1 LIDFHGLNF
10 AINFTNV
17 DKNMDSNSK
26 NNFMLLGLSIFAGL
40 AVLALSLLVSVK
52 TIKSFDRFVSVKG
65 LAEVEVAANRVI
77 WPVAYK
83 EIGNDLSSLY
93 KSINDKNRVIIDYL
107 KSKGLD
113 ESEISVSAPQI
124 IDMSAE
130 RYQSQ
135 QSTYRYNITSVL
147 TVTSEKVEKVREII
161 SSQSDLLQKGIA
173 LSSGD
178 FQYTTQ
184 YFYTKLNDIKPAMI
198 EEATKNARNAAEK
211 FAKDSNSKIGR
222 IKNANQGQFSITDR
236 DGNSPHI
243 KVVRVV
249 STIEYL
255 LRD

>member
-1 LIDFHGLNF
+1 
-10 AINFTNV
+10 
-17 DKNMDSNSK
+17 MDSSSK
-26 NNFMLLGLSIFAGL
+26 NNFIFPGLMMFAGM
-40 AVLALSLLVSVK
+40 AVLALSLLISVR
-52 TIKSFDRFVSVKG
+52 TIKSYDRYVSVKG
-65 LAEVEVAANRVI
+65 LAELEVPANRVI

-93 KSINDKNRVIIDYL
+93 KSINEKNKIIIEYL

-124 IDMSAE
+124 VDMSAE

-135 QSTYRYNITSVL
+135 PSPYRYNITSVL
-147 TVTSEKVEKVREII
+147 TVTSEKVEKVREVIA
-161 SSQSDLLQKGIA
+161 SQSDLLQKGIA

-184 YFYTKLNDIKPAMI
+184 FFYTKLNEIKPAMI
-198 EEATKNARNAAEK
+198 EEATKNARASAEK

-222 IKNANQGQFSITDR
+222 IKSANQGQFSISDR

-243 KVVRVV
+243 KIVRVV

>member
-1 LIDFHGLNF
+1 MIDFHGLNF

-113 ESEISVSAPQI
+113 ESEISVSA
-124 IDMSAE
+124 
-130 RYQSQ
+130 R
-135 QSTYRYNITSVL
+135 RL
-147 TVTSEKVEKVREII
+147 
-161 SSQSDLLQKGIA
+161 
-173 LSSGD
+173 
-178 FQYTTQ
+178 
-184 YFYTKLNDIKPAMI
+184 
-198 EEATKNARNAAEK
+198 
-211 FAKDSNSKIGR
+211 
-222 IKNANQGQFSITDR
+222 
-236 DGNSPHI
+236 
-243 KVVRVV
+243 
-249 STIEYL
+249 
-255 LRD
+255 

>member
-1 LIDFHGLNF
+1 
-10 AINFTNV
+10 
-17 DKNMDSNSK
+17 MDSSSK
-26 NNFMLLGLSIFAGL
+26 NNFIFPGLMIFAGM
-40 AVLALSLLVSVK
+40 AVLALSLLISVR
-52 TIKSFDRFVSVKG
+52 TIKSYDRYVSVKG
-65 LAEVEVAANRVI
+65 LAELEVPANRVI
-77 WPVAYK
+77 WPLAYK

-93 KSINDKNRVIIDYL
+93 KSINEKNKIIIDYL

-124 IDMSAE
+124 VDMSAE

-135 QSTYRYNITSVL
+135 PTTYRYNITSVL
-147 TVTSEKVEKVREII
+147 TVTSEKVEKVREVIA
-161 SSQSDLLQKGIA
+161 SQSDLLQKGIA

-178 FQYTTQ
+178 FQYATQ
-184 YFYTKLNDIKPAMI
+184 FFYTKLNDIKPAMI
-198 EEATKNARNAAEK
+198 EEATKNARASAEK

-222 IKNANQGQFSITDR
+222 IKSANQGQFSISDR

-243 KVVRVV
+243 KIVRVV

>member
-1 LIDFHGLNF
+1 
-10 AINFTNV
+10 
-17 DKNMDSNSK
+17 MDSSSK
-26 NNFMLLGLSIFAGL
+26 NNFIFPGLMIFAGMAL
-40 AVLALSLLVSVK
+40 LALSLLISVR
-52 TIKSFDRFVSVKG
+52 TIKSYDRFVSVKG
-65 LAEVEVAANRVI
+65 LAELEVPANRVI

-93 KSINDKNRVIIDYL
+93 KSINEKNKIIIEYL

-124 IDMSAE
+124 VDMSAE

-135 QSTYRYNITSVL
+135 PSPYRYNITSVL
-147 TVTSEKVEKVREII
+147 TVTSEKVEKVREVIA
-161 SSQSDLLQKGIA
+161 SQSDLLQKGIA

-184 YFYTKLNDIKPAMI
+184 FFYTKLNDIKPAMI
-198 EEATKNARNAAEK
+198 EEATKNARASAEK

-222 IKNANQGQFSITDR
+222 IKSANQGQFSISDR

-243 KVVRVV
+243 KIVRVV

>member
-1 LIDFHGLNF
+1 
-10 AINFTNV
+10 
-17 DKNMDSNSK
+17 MDSSSK
-26 NNFMLLGLSIFAGL
+26 NSFIFPGLMIFAGM
-40 AVLALSLLVSVK
+40 AILALSLLISVR
-52 TIKSFDRFVSVKG
+52 TIKSYDRYVSVKG
-65 LAEVEVAANRVI
+65 LAELEVPANRVI

-93 KSINDKNRVIIDYL
+93 KSTNEKNRIIIEYL

-124 IDMSAE
+124 VDMSAE

-135 QSTYRYNITSVL
+135 PSLYRYNITSVL
-147 TVTSEKVEKVREII
+147 TVTSEKVKKVREVIA
-161 SSQSDLLQKGIA
+161 SQSDLLQKGIA

-184 YFYTKLNDIKPAMI
+184 FFYTKLNEIKPAMI
-198 EEATKNARNAAEK
+198 EEATKNARASAEK

-222 IKNANQGQFSITDR
+222 IKSANQGQFSISDR

-243 KVVRVV
+243 KIVRVV

>member
-1 LIDFHGLNF
+1 
-10 AINFTNV
+10 
-17 DKNMDSNSK
+17 M
-26 NNFMLLGLSIFAGL
+26 MFAGM
-40 AVLALSLLVSVK
+40 AVLALSLLISVR
-52 TIKSFDRFVSVKG
+52 TIKSYDRYVSVKG
-65 LAEVEVAANRVI
+65 LAELEVPANRVI

-93 KSINDKNRVIIDYL
+93 KSINEKNKIIIEYL

-124 IDMSAE
+124 VDMSAE

-135 QSTYRYNITSVL
+135 PSPYRYNITSVL
-147 TVTSEKVEKVREII
+147 TVTSEKVEKVREVIA
-161 SSQSDLLQKGIA
+161 SQSDLLQKGIA

-184 YFYTKLNDIKPAMI
+184 FFYTKLNEIKPAMI
-198 EEATKNARNAAEK
+198 EEATKNARASAEK

-222 IKNANQGQFSITDR
+222 IKSANQGQFSISDR

-243 KVVRVV
+243 KIVRVV

>member
-1 LIDFHGLNF
+1 
-10 AINFTNV
+10 
-17 DKNMDSNSK
+17 MDSSSK
-26 NNFMLLGLSIFAGL
+26 NNFIFPGLMIFAGM
-40 AVLALSLLVSVK
+40 AVLALSLLISVR
-52 TIKSFDRFVSVKG
+52 TIKSYDRYVSVKG
-65 LAEVEVAANRVI
+65 LAELEVPANRVI

-93 KSINDKNRVIIDYL
+93 KSINEKNKIIIEYL

-124 IDMSAE
+124 VDMSAE

-135 QSTYRYNITSVL
+135 PSPYRYNITSVL
-147 TVTSEKVEKVREII
+147 TVTSEKVEKVREVIA
-161 SSQSDLLQKGIA
+161 SQSDLLQKGIA

-184 YFYTKLNDIKPAMI
+184 FFYTKLNDIKPAMI
-198 EEATKNARNAAEK
+198 EEATKNARASAEK

-222 IKNANQGQFSITDR
+222 IKSANQGQFSISDR

-243 KVVRVV
+243 KIVRVV

>member
-1 LIDFHGLNF
+1 MNF

-40 AVLALSLLVSVK
+40 AVLALSLLISVK

-65 LAEVEVAANRVI
+65 LVEVEVAANRVI

-243 KVVRVV
+243 KIVRVV

>member
-1 LIDFHGLNF
+1 
-10 AINFTNV
+10 
-17 DKNMDSNSK
+17 
-26 NNFMLLGLSIFAGL
+26 
-40 AVLALSLLVSVK
+40 
-52 TIKSFDRFVSVKG
+52 
-65 LAEVEVAANRVI
+65 
-77 WPVAYK
+77 
-83 EIGNDLSSLY
+83 
-93 KSINDKNRVIIDYL
+93 
-107 KSKGLD
+107 
-113 ESEISVSAPQI
+113 
-124 IDMSAE
+124 MSAE